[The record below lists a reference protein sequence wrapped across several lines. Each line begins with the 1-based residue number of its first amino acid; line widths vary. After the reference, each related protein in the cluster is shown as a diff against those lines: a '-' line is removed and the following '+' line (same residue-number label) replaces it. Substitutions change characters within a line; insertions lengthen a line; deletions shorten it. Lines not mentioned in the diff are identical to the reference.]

1 MAKKPKL
8 YRCQFLITKPCGK
21 YEKVKGVSGIH
32 FYLAYS
38 ENEVKEHMNE
48 ILEKVRS
55 DNNHDDSI
63 YLKTLNI
70 KLQRMDAVYS
80 LINNKNQNNE

>member
-8 YRCQFLITKPCGK
+8 YRCQFLISKPCGK
-21 YEKVKGVSGIH
+21 YEKVKGISGIH

-38 ENEVKEHMNE
+38 ENEVKDHMSE
-48 ILEKVRS
+48 VLEKIRS
-55 DNNHDDSI
+55 SNNDESI

-70 KLQRMDAVYS
+70 KLQRMDGLFN

>member
-8 YRCQFLITKPCGK
+8 YRCQFLISKPCGK
-21 YEKVKGVSGIH
+21 YEKVKGISGIH

-38 ENEVKEHMNE
+38 ENEVKDHMSE
-48 ILEKVRS
+48 VLEKVRS
-55 DNNHDDSI
+55 SNNDESI

-70 KLQRMDAVYS
+70 KLQRMDGLFN

>member
-8 YRCQFLITKPCGK
+8 YRCQFLISKPCGK
-21 YEKVKGVSGIH
+21 YEKVKGISGIH

-38 ENEVKEHMNE
+38 ENEVKDHMSE
-48 ILEKVRS
+48 VLEKIRS
-55 DNNHDDSI
+55 SNNDESI

-70 KLQRMDAVYS
+70 KLQRMDGVFN
-80 LINNKNQNNE
+80 LINNKNQNDE